1 MLRSFERKEEATT
14 RKKNEKDCSGIL
26 GNYSFQEEKLVHEV
40 QNAINNE
47 ISINWSETAKSCAT
61 L

>member
-1 MLRSFERKEEATT
+1 MLRSFEKKEEATT

-26 GNYSFQEEKLVHEV
+26 GNYSFHEVKLVHEV

-47 ISINWSETAKSCAT
+47 ISINWSETARICANF
-61 L
+61 

>member
-26 GNYSFQEEKLVHEV
+26 GNYAFQEDKLVHEV

-47 ISINWSETAKSCAT
+47 I
-61 L
+61 